1 MPRRARCPVLD
12 AYIPVTVVTI
22 VANGIIS
29 IADLARAKFVLANMA
44 RVGVPVSWLPFLAA
58 LQLAGAAGLLLGLV
72 GVPLIGTVAAMGLV
86 LKFVG
91 AIVTHIRSR
100 AYGSIVFPG
109 AFLVLAIASFVLSV
123 GR

>member
-1 MPRRARCPVLD
+1 VLD
-12 AYIPVTVVTI
+12 AYIPVTIVTI

-29 IADLARAKFVLANMA
+29 IADLMRAKFVLANMA
-44 RVGVPVSWLPFLAA
+44 RVGVPESWLPFLGA

-72 GVPLIGTVAAMGLV
+72 GVPLIGTIAAIGLV

-91 AIVTHIRSR
+91 AVATHLRSR
-100 AYGSIVFPG
+100 AYRSTVFPG
-109 AFLVLAIASFVLSV
+109 AFLVLAIASLVLSV